1 MKGLRE
7 ANTDL
12 QQQLIHERTEE
23 KKKIFE
29 LAGGGKRKQEENNRD
44 KQKKKNTFQY
54 IPLVEQKRRETWR
67 AYHELEEEP
76 VHASDSSSSE
86 EEDISEES
94 PDIVVR
100 NLPAPSTSTET
111 VPAMQQFHPS
121 LASLVENEEED
132 EELQEA
138 RIHSSSQ
145 SRIHFGSPAPSN
157 VVDIATPEE
166 IR

>member
-29 LAGGGKRKQEENNRD
+29 LAGGGKKKQEDVNRD
-44 KQKKKNTFQY
+44 RQKKKNTFQY
-54 IPLVEQKRRETWR
+54 LPLVEQKRRETWR
-67 AYHELEEEP
+67 IYHEMEDE
-76 VHASDSSSSE
+76 VVRASDSSTSE
-86 EEDISEES
+86 DEDLSDES
-94 PDIVVR
+94 PDILVR
-100 NLPAPSTSTET
+100 SLPPPSSSAET
-111 VPAMQQFHPS
+111 VPAMQHFHPS
-121 LASLVENEEED
+121 LASLVENEEEE
-132 EELQEA
+132 EELQEVRFRPGVA
-138 RIHSSSQ
+138 RQ
-145 SRIHFGSPAPSN
+145 HFESPPGSN